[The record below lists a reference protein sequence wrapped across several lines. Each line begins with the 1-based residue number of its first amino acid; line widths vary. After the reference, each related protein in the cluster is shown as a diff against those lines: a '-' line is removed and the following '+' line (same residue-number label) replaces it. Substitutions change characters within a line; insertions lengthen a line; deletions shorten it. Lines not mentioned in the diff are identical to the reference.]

1 MPYRIE
7 FKPSAAKVFAKLP
20 HEIQRQ
26 ISVRINALAFNPRPP
41 GVKALKGAEGLFR
54 IRSGDYR
61 IIYTVQDRILLVLVV
76 RIGHRREIYRG

>member
-1 MPYRIE
+1 M
-7 FKPSAAKVFAKLP
+7 
-20 HEIQRQ
+20 
-26 ISVRINALAFNPRPP
+26 
-41 GVKALKGAEGLFR
+41 KALKGAEGLFR